1 MTSTLRVVAAV
12 LVMSAVL
19 CGCVSAARVQPC
31 KDWVLY
37 KQCGESWSDHEL
49 GTAAGVT
56 ICDAGVCV
64 WFAVGECVNG
74 MHRLQSTVMLLFSP
88 LRDSQLCGDLWCN
101 PVVVVHFVAM
111 LTSLPSTLLHT
122 NHHRNVPHTQA
133 APCRLWP

>member
-56 ICDAGVCV
+56 ICDAGMVLCVRLCCLGVCEWDAPV
-64 WFAVGECVNG
+64 CSVQCYCSLRCVIASCVATCG
-74 MHRLQSTVMLLFSP
+74 VILL
-88 LRDSQLCGDLWCN
+88 
-101 PVVVVHFVAM
+101 
-111 LTSLPSTLLHT
+111 
-122 NHHRNVPHTQA
+122 
-133 APCRLWP
+133 